1 MAVIT
6 EQMIQSAID
15 RACDTM
21 SKGEGGPFGALILTP
36 DGQVFV
42 SSNQVLKDHDPT
54 AHAEVTCIRKAC
66 SALKSHDLSGCV
78 LYTTCMPCPMCLSAV
93 IWANIKEVYYGCT
106 AKDAESIGFRDDFIY
121 RYIQGRCSDN
131 ATLELKPLQRDRALK
146 LLEDYKKQNGKIY

>member
-78 LYTTCMPCPMCLSAV
+78 LYTTCMPCRCVFLPLSGQ
-93 IWANIKEVYYGCT
+93 ILK
-106 AKDAESIGFRDDFIY
+106 K
-121 RYIQGRCSDN
+121 YIMDV
-131 ATLELKPLQRDRALK
+131 LQKMLRA
-146 LLEDYKKQNGKIY
+146 